1 MFSKQRL
8 MNGKL
13 QLVLVLALA
22 LAMLVPAL
30 TADAASSATTS
41 GDFCV
46 DGLVIDWEEEVIEE
60 GWFVEALPVDENG
73 NVISSPLLVAKPSEE
88 DDEEGQ
94 FEFKDE
100 QFRDADGNLIS
111 KNWEFTIDFTTGYTV
126 TRDSKWW
133 IFRARWLLGRCD
145 TDNDQS
151 AFRIRRRRMCP
162 YPLQTA

>member
-22 LAMLVPAL
+22 LVMLVPAIS
-30 TADAASSATTS
+30 AQAASSATAA

-60 GWFVEALPVDENG
+60 GWFVEALPVDSEG
-73 NVISSPLLVAKPSEE
+73 NVGSSPLLVAYPSED

-94 FEFKDE
+94 FEFDDE
-100 QFRDADGNLIS
+100 QFRDADGNLLS
-111 KNWEFTIDFTTGYTV
+111 ENWEFTIVYTETYTV
-126 TRDSKWW
+126 
-133 IFRARWLLGRCD
+133 
-145 TDNDQS
+145 
-151 AFRIRRRRMCP
+151 
-162 YPLQTA
+162 